1 MVDTPANRLRE
12 ARQARGFGSAREA
25 AIKFGWSVPTYTSH
39 ENGTRGLR
47 IEAARRYAA
56 AFRVSVAH
64 LMGLHSDVRQTLA
77 TDGISIRGSAAI
89 GIWRDSSVVPFI
101 QASVRVPDLGAQR
114 DARIAVEIADDSCN
128 RAFSRGDYAIC
139 EPIDRPSWPTLAG
152 RLVYIERKR
161 DKLVEASI
169 RRVDA
174 SGVRLTPYST
184 DQLFSSGHDVLVS
197 DPTIISVCLVVG
209 RYIPFTS

>member
-64 LMGLHSDVRQTLA
+64 LMGLGQTLA

-101 QASVRVPDLGAQR
+101 QAASVRVPDLGAQR

-128 RAFSRGDYAIC
+128 RAFNRGDYAIC
-139 EPIDRPSWPTLAG
+139 EPIDRPSWPALAG

-184 DQLFSSGHDVLVS
+184 DQLFASGHDVPVS

-209 RYIPFTS
+209 RYIPFSS